1 MTLRA
6 VSEFDKQGSRQLVIG
21 KARDG
26 EWYNK
31 VVDSGK
37 ILLVL
42 HNEQTLNSS
51 VS

>member
-1 MTLRA
+1 MRA
-6 VSEFDKQGSRQLVIG
+6 VSEFEKEGPRQLVIQ

-37 ILLVL
+37 ALLVL
-42 HNEQTLNSS
+42 HHEQTLISS

>member
-1 MTLRA
+1 MTLRV
-6 VSEFDKQGSRQLVIG
+6 VSEFEKEGSRQLVIQ

-26 EWYNK
+26 EWYNE

-37 ILLVL
+37 ALLVL
-42 HNEQTLNSS
+42 HREQTLNSS